1 MSHITEDIST
11 GIAAIKPIT
20 TGTQSNQMLSLFN
33 VLAILFASVARAGYN
48 KQVRRIL
55 TFKVCTGGKND
66 SMAEIFLHNKPIK
79 SVFHLLGEHEND
91 ITYSV
96 AWALAQSPAFLNR
109 FIELATGKSI
119 DTPNVVIRLQ
129 QHEQQGGIT
138 DIEIESPGRLH

>member
-1 MSHITEDIST
+1 
-11 GIAAIKPIT
+11 
-20 TGTQSNQMLSLFN
+20 
-33 VLAILFASVARAGYN
+33 
-48 KQVRRIL
+48 
-55 TFKVCTGGKND
+55 
-66 SMAEIFLHNKPIK
+66 MAEIFLHNKPIK

-138 DIEIESPGRLH
+138 DIEIESPGPQSVDKAAARLNQRECARIFWRSDGQDSLEGSVG